1 MGFRARSWG
10 DQFPSQ
16 AHTAPPSM
24 QIKGKGHLYIL
35 CPFMPWLTSHTA
47 RSLPALAIFS
57 CLTPASLRHPAMPQ
71 HSPLPQSPWRPL
83 LALRIFNSTHLL
95 PTLSF
100 PVSFLGRLGH
110 PSLACLSVP
119 IFQTLFPTWLITARA
134 KQTVQKPTV
143 GPCSIPPSFP
153 TTPQIPHSP
162 IRDASLGFQ
171 LLKEAL

>member
-47 RSLPALAIFS
+47 RSLPALAILS

-134 KQTVQKPTV
+134 KQKLFKSQPW
-143 GPCSIPPSFP
+143 GPVPFLHLSLPHLRSHTHPSA
-153 TTPQIPHSP
+153 TP
-162 IRDASLGFQ
+162 
-171 LLKEAL
+171 ALDFNF